1 MGENRHEEFQASAEA
16 LSEQAR
22 VARSAGYEQLAENFE
37 RAAELTAVPAS
48 ELLRVYE
55 LLRPGRSSQEE
66 LLAAADELEQRYGAR
81 ANAAFVREAAAV
93 YAQRG
98 LFRKDELAS
107 PERRPNR

>member
-16 LSEQAR
+16 LTEQAR
-22 VARSAGYEQLAENFE
+22 TAREAGFTQLAENFE
-37 RAAELTAVPAS
+37 RAAELTVVPAAD
-48 ELLRVYE
+48 LLRIYE
-55 LLRPGRSSQEE
+55 RLRPGRSSQEE

-107 PERRPNR
+107 PVRRPNR